1 MKLSRLR
8 IVFFGIALATLVVF
22 VRFVLGTHLGILGAV
37 LAIVIGLLALLYRA
51 VLSIALGLW
60 EMSGTL
66 AELIEET
73 YRRRIAVKESRHAT
87 RLF

>member
-22 VRFVLGTHLGILGAV
+22 VRSVLGTHLGILGAV
-37 LAIVIGLLALLYRA
+37 LAIVIGQLALLYRA

-60 EMSGTL
+60 EVSGTL

-73 YRRRIAVKESRHAT
+73 YRRRTAVKESSHAT